1 MSNIVIEKKSK
12 SISHKVLWVLGAVF
26 LVLVISGGYYFFKS
40 NAFVASQP
48 VSQQPVSQQP
58 KNIKITYVTPQ
69 FFGYYQNP
77 IVFNCIDSIEYDGKR
92 IKISE
97 IDYYEDSPKEL
108 QNIRENCIPF

>member
-48 VSQQPVSQQP
+48 VSQQP

-69 FFGYYQNP
+69 FFGYYRHP
-77 IVFNCIDSIEYDGKR
+77 IGFNCIDSIEYDGKR
-92 IKISE
+92 IKISQ